1 MLKSGMK
8 SLFTIAA
15 NAAKGVDQSV
25 PEIVSS
31 QRQDICN
38 DCEYR
43 IKTTNQCS
51 KCGCFLSAKTKFR
64 QEECPLQKWL
74 KYNG

>member
-25 PEIVSS
+25 PEAVAK

-38 DCEYR
+38 GCEFR
-43 IKTTNQCS
+43 FEATNQCK
-51 KCGCFLSAKTKFR
+51 KCGCFLSAKTKFK
-64 QEECPLQKWL
+64 QEECPLKKWT
-74 KYNG
+74 KYEE